1 MAPNTSVGNSAKNLG
16 NTAKNLFTETSKQ
29 TGVIILVSIV
39 LLVLLIVVIY
49 IISIVKKSQQAKTNI
64 QSTPIAL
71 DNKQLVP
78 ITVDAS
84 KLTSIS
90 KGQEFSL
97 SFWIYL
103 SDSFDATSNYKLV
116 LQRGNSSAVYGT
128 FDNLTNPLVFI
139 DKNTNRLFI
148 ALSTNNVQSSLLT
161 FDDIMSKSADGSY
174 NSGFLIGYVDYVS
187 LQRWV
192 NIILVVNDSSLMIFL
207 DGDLYSIVSVADLV
221 TDDSQARPI
230 INGSKGDLVI
240 GDNKNPVK
248 GYLSNVEFYGYAVGQ
263 NDIKTIYKNGPT
275 TSSFLSLLGLGRYG
289 VRNPVYSLDG

>member
-1 MAPNTSVGNSAKNLG
+1 MAPNTGVANSA
-16 NTAKNLFTETSKQ
+16 AKNLFTETSKQ
-29 TGVIILVSIV
+29 TGVIMLVSVV
-39 LLVLLIVVIY
+39 LLVLLIVIIY
-49 IISIVKKSQQAKTNI
+49 IISIVKKSQQTKTNI
-64 QSTPIAL
+64 QATPIAL

-84 KLTSIS
+84 KLTPTS

-97 SFWIYL
+97 SFWLYL
-103 SDSFDATSNYKLV
+103 SDSFDATSNYKLI

-128 FDNLTNPLVFI
+128 FDNLTNPMVFL

-148 ALSTNNVQSSLLT
+148 ALSTNNVQSSMLT
-161 FDDIMSKSADGSY
+161 FDDIMSKTADGRY
-174 NSGFLIGYVDYVS
+174 NSGFLIGYIDYVS

-192 NIILVVNDSSLMIFL
+192 NIVLVVRDSSLLIFL

-221 TDDSQARPI
+221 TGDQARPI
-230 INGSKGDLVI
+230 INGSKGNLVV

-248 GYLSNVEFYGYAVGQ
+248 GYLSNLEYYGYAVAQ

-275 TSSFLSLLGLGRYG
+275 KTSFLSLLGLGRYG
-289 VRNPVYSLDG
+289 VRNPVYNLDG